1 MSTKKI
7 ILENIDEVN
16 TFSALIKP
24 LQKLIANKYNTK
36 ITLRDRDV
44 IFSIINDKDKSN
56 LEITFDYINQL
67 RSINYSHIDSKI
79 VLKGFNEYIKGNHS
93 FLERQNK
100 SFISVMKP
108 KSDIYSKTAGQ
119 QEYIDIL
126 TKYSLTICTGPAG
139 TGKTYIA
146 IAKAVNALI
155 NNEVN
160 RIILTRPAIEAGES
174 LGFLPG
180 DLKQKI
186 DPYIRP
192 LFDALHDMIPSDTI
206 DKYIE
211 KGIIEV
217 APLAYMRGRTLN
229 HSFIILDEAQN
240 TTNQQMLMFLTR
252 LGFESKCVITGDP
265 SQVDL
270 SDKNKSGL
278 IRAHKL
284 LKNIDQIGICELN
297 KKDVIRHP
305 IVQKIIEAYNKDN

>member
-7 ILENIDEVN
+7 ILQNIDEAN

-24 LQKLIANKYNTK
+24 LQKLIVNKYNTK

-44 IFSIINDKDKSN
+44 IFSIINDKDESN
-56 LEITFDYINQL
+56 FEIIFDYINQL

-79 VLKGFNEYIKGNHS
+79 VLKGFNEYIKGNHN

-108 KSDIYSKTAGQ
+108 KSDIYSKTSGQ

-160 RIILTRPAIEAGES
+160 RIILT
-174 LGFLPG
+174 
-180 DLKQKI
+180 
-186 DPYIRP
+186 
-192 LFDALHDMIPSDTI
+192 
-206 DKYIE
+206 
-211 KGIIEV
+211 
-217 APLAYMRGRTLN
+217 TLN
-229 HSFIILDEAQN
+229 KFKTYII
-240 TTNQQMLMFLTR
+240 
-252 LGFESKCVITGDP
+252 
-265 SQVDL
+265 
-270 SDKNKSGL
+270 
-278 IRAHKL
+278 
-284 LKNIDQIGICELN
+284 
-297 KKDVIRHP
+297 
-305 IVQKIIEAYNKDN
+305 

>member
-44 IFSIINDKDKSN
+44 IFSIINDKDESN

-79 VLKGFNEYIKGNHS
+79 VLKGFNEYIKGNHN

-265 SQVDL
+265 SGRFV
-270 SDKNKSGL
+270 
-278 IRAHKL
+278 
-284 LKNIDQIGICELN
+284 
-297 KKDVIRHP
+297 
-305 IVQKIIEAYNKDN
+305 

>member
-1 MSTKKI
+1 MKIEKI
-7 ILENIDEVN
+7 ILDDLDEVN
-16 TFSALIKP
+16 NISTLIVL
-24 LQKLIANKYNTK
+24 LQKHVVEYFNTK
-36 ITLRDRDV
+36 ITLRDREV
-44 IFSIINDKDKSN
+44 IVHSIKDNGENNIKLVIN
-56 LEITFDYINQL
+56 FINQL
-67 RSINYSHIDSKI
+67 RSIDYTHIDTKI
-79 VLKGFNEYIKGNHS
+79 VLKSFIEFEKGNLN
-93 FLERQNK
+93 FLHDQKK
-100 SFISVMKP
+100 SFISVAKP
-108 KSDIYSKTAGQ
+108 KSDIFSKTLGQ
-119 QEYIDIL
+119 QKYISML
-126 TKYSLTICTGPAG
+126 EKYSLILCVGPAG

-160 RIILTRPAIEAGES
+160 RIILTRPAIEAGEN

-192 LFDALHDMIPSDTI
+192 LFDALHDMIPSEAI
-206 DKYIE
+206 EKYME

-229 HSFIILDEAQN
+229 NSFIILDEAQN
-240 TTNQQMLMFLTR
+240 TTHQQMLMFLTR
-252 LGFESKCVITGDP
+252 LGFESKCVVTGDP

-270 SDKNKSGL
+270 VDKNKSGL

-284 LKNIDQIGICELN
+284 LKRIDQIGICELN

-305 IVQKIIEAYNKDN
+305 IVQKIIEAYNNDN